1 MLCCHL
7 HARAFKLGQTVLH
20 VFPSPPAHL
29 HRVHPSSHSG
39 EGGGVSEV
47 IHGEDTVSFAEV
59 LLSDASKP
67 E

>member
-7 HARAFKLGQTVLH
+7 HARAFKLAQTVLH